1 MVGQHITFR
10 DAYDNIKEGI
20 VIEDNLPDSLEV
32 KYFETTLN
40 MGWMNMVIR
49 ESQIV
54 KCKNC

>member
-1 MVGQHITFR
+1 MVLL
-10 DAYDNIKEGI
+10 
-20 VIEDNLPDSLEV
+20 DNLPDSLEV

>member
-1 MVGQHITFR
+1 MVGQQITFR
-10 DAYDNIKEGI
+10 DAYNNIKEGI
-20 VIEDNLPDSLEV
+20 VIKDNLPDSLEV

-40 MGWMNMVIR
+40 MGWMNTVIV